1 MIITQKCNCCIHEE
15 ICTKS
20 ELYKVACRQ
29 ISHNIPNTIKDI
41 LSVSVSCK
49 HFYPKETVDKDS

>member
-1 MIITQKCNCCIHEE
+1 MIIAQKCNCCIHEE

-29 ISHNIPNTIKDI
+29 IVHNIPTSMVDM

-49 HFYPKETVDKDS
+49 HFYPKETTGENS